1 MYLNQSLMTGCLRHT
16 CNFSPPLLLLQPLP
30 QKCGRT
36 VQTFKELDYIPQGT
50 LQSMAN
56 FKILFKHLSHFKEVL
71 QNTHILCY
79 SSRRHAHMLSLSSIF
94 PAVILCIPLWPHLL
108 THFCSP
114 FQGPF
119 FFLTFLTDIFFNFF
133 LDRAIWHSL
142 GLSCSLSLQQSRGL
156 IYSYTKSLWSCT

>member
-1 MYLNQSLMTGCLRHT
+1 MYLNQSWMTGCLIHT

-71 QNTHILCY
+71 QNTHIF
-79 SSRRHAHMLSLSSIF
+79 S
-94 PAVILCIPLWPHLL
+94 VIPLEDMHTCFLFPLFSRLWYFAFLSGHISLPIFVHLSRAL
-108 THFCSP
+108 
-114 FQGPF
+114 F
-119 FFLTFLTDIFFNFF
+119 FFISFLTDIFFNFF
-133 LDRAIWHSL
+133 LDTAIWHSL
-142 GLSCSLSLQQSRGL
+142 GLSCSLSLQ
-156 IYSYTKSLWSCT
+156 